1 MDKISRGI
9 FKKQKSP
16 VFAGQGT
23 PGMAARRERYL
34 CLNAC
39 YFLTGGVVGFVSA
52 LTAVFGAAFATVLA
66 AVFTVLALAVFVGA
80 FFFTAFLGAVFLT
93 VVVFFSCCFFS
104 SWPQVS
110 FSQGLLLLMLPGLSA
125 EVCWCRLLPKDH
137 EFRSRAGYQP
147 EAAQKPCPL

>member
-1 MDKISRGI
+1 MMDKISRGI

-93 VVVFFSCCFFS
+93 VVVFLAAVFF
-104 SWPQVS
+104 
-110 FSQGLLLLMLPGLSA
+110 LLGRRFL
-125 EVCWCRLLPKDH
+125 
-137 EFRSRAGYQP
+137 FRRGCYF
-147 EAAQKPCPL
+147 